1 MSFRDCIPRQTAECE
16 DAHTNK
22 APQPQT
28 AAAPL
33 ITTASYQEDV
43 FLSPRSVV
51 ETTEVAAAEVSSSAV
66 ASARS
71 VGGSSDN
78 GEGKDSP
85 ELPRGSTEAVQNA
98 CNDAVILQSAA
109 AASSHGTPAASVRS
123 GGGYGRGRFNHRII
137 NASVPISFTKTFC
150 ATVQWGHYRPNSHGY
165 LNAEAVQAAAAA
177 DERSIACSERGIVC
191 SSPAANSEPPQHSQP
206 VGRSGV
212 GITIAESLRTTQE
225 ADRLRETPHCMQ
237 QHMNMS
243 YSSTPAM
250 RSTYNDN
257 TSKREA
263 AGRFTQRG
271 SSSVRQN
278 TRVGGGGSSRPIL
291 RSWLFGGS
299 GASTELERIL
309 KEENDLAET
318 AAARHELAAT
328 KLVQEDMEAMIAN
341 LQQVKSFL
349 VEKLRECET
358 ALLTT
363 AQERDGLEAT
373 LQQIQSGIQD
383 SVAEN
388 RRQAEACKE
397 KLTQKE
403 REVEELRAQLEQA
416 MAEASSLRKENE
428 MLKAEVSVAR
438 VEAADVA
445 AAEGFRIEEYRLA
458 LQTLMERN
466 KAQRRELKRLRGQL
480 IKTREDFACALAR
493 VDELE
498 SLEEYRRSQIHPD
511 ETASAPQGNSPYSG
525 HSAGRPQHN
534 SEGPQGAQG
543 APSSG
548 GVALDEW
555 QADMS
560 REPQSERQAERGADG
575 GASGCDTD
583 SGRHCGSERSSD
595 KAAGSLPSCAR
606 SSSGNQEHEDTL
618 GERGLGRRV
627 KGLLTSGVT
636 QLLQSIENAI
646 STERDPPELSTDP
659 ESTDSVDTSPQ
670 EERGLYEEAALF
682 LQRTSGSRNRDLIV
696 HLEDGDEGHSEAEE
710 DVMNSKAADSTT
722 LGNVARHMW
731 QAAHELIADRA
742 MPPARLSTL
751 RTIAAG
757 NPSAWEVLRERHRA
771 AKSMPLFSSIPPA
784 AYPLIAQARDNK
796 QGCCSPTGR
805 PGVVSSSMRA
815 SPVSRRRVSAAAGAG
830 GFNVARI
837 ERVRRGASPRGC
849 IAVELQPELPPGT
862 SDARSDVEEASERLS
877 ESKGVASSPAREAEA
892 QASTETEHGAASAAA
907 ESKMPQTTDPPEEA
921 EQAEGS
927 PGVCDASEAK
937 PEDAA
942 RPEASDSVGECTE
955 QPEERGI

>member
-22 APQPQT
+22 ASQPQI
-28 AAAPL
+28 AATPL

-85 ELPRGSTEAVQNA
+85 ELPKGSTEAVQNA

-341 LQQVKSFL
+341 LQQVKTFL

-438 VEAADVA
+438 VEAAVSLQTSSTDSRTQQTLDVA

-751 RTIAAG
+751 R
-757 NPSAWEVLRERHRA
+757 
-771 AKSMPLFSSIPPA
+771 
-784 AYPLIAQARDNK
+784 
-796 QGCCSPTGR
+796 R